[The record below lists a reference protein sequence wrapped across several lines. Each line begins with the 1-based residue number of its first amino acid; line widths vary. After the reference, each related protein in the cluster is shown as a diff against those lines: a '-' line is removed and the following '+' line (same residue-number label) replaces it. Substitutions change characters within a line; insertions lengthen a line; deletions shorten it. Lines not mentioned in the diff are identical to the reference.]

1 MAARVARGVAA
12 ACAGHACAT
21 LYCLRDASAGEP
33 AGTAASSSA
42 AATARGAMPAAAA
55 RADED
60 PRRAGKLATEL
71 YRAQKRGAR
80 VADAYAA
87 NCELVSPALR
97 LHGVKAVS
105 AYLTRVVPS
114 LRPVQ
119 LGSSRVASRSG
130 EVEVELVSELTLP
143 LLNVTRVVPMRV
155 RLVLDEDGKVA
166 QHIEE
171 WHGRAPSV
179 AFELT
184 RRLNGWLVALL
195 L

>member
-1 MAARVARGVAA
+1 
-12 ACAGHACAT
+12 
-21 LYCLRDASAGEP
+21 
-33 AGTAASSSA
+33 
-42 AATARGAMPAAAA
+42 MPAAAA